1 MTVRVGILGGGNISD
16 THARAALE
24 IPDVEI
30 AAVYGRNTDRS
41 RALAD
46 RYGGTM
52 HTDLESFFSHRP
64 LDIVL
69 IGSPSGLHA
78 EQAKAA
84 VGHGLHVLAEKPL
97 DVSSAKVDELIRE
110 ADASGLKIGV
120 FFQNRTSPDVA
131 WLKQLVDA
139 GGLGEVFL
147 ASAQVKW
154 YRPPEYYSD
163 SRWRGTWAL
172 DGGGALMNQGIHT
185 IDLLLWMLGDA
196 ERIYAR
202 TRTALHEIEVEDTV
216 VACLDFAGG
225 AVATFEATTAAYPGF
240 PRRLELTGSNG
251 TVVVEDDRATFVG
264 LHVPPDEPPPQ
275 GAQGGAPAAGQA
287 VVSDARGHRLILE
300 DFIAAIQTDSEPL
313 CGAREGRRSV
323 ATVEA
328 IYRSAREGVPV
339 TPSKGR

>member
-1 MTVRVGILGGGNISD
+1 MTIRVGILGGGNISD

-24 IPDVEI
+24 IPGVEI
-30 AAVYGRNTDRS
+30 GAVYGRNAERS
-41 RALAD
+41 GALVEK
-46 RYGGTM
+46 YGGTQF
-52 HTDLESFFSHRP
+52 TDLDAFFAHRP
-64 LDIVL
+64 LDLVL

-78 EQAKAA
+78 EQASAA
-84 VGHGLHVLAEKPL
+84 VRSGLHVLSEKPL
-97 DVSSAKVDELIRE
+97 DVSTAKVDELIRAA
-110 ADASGLKIGV
+110 ADSGLKVGV
-120 FFQNRTSPDVA
+120 FFQNRASPDIA
-131 WLKQLVDA
+131 WLKRLVDA
-139 GGLGEVFL
+139 GGLGRVFL

-154 YRPPEYYSD
+154 YRPPEYYSE

-185 IDLLLWMLGDA
+185 IDLLLWLLGDA

-240 PRRLELTGSNG
+240 PRRLELTGTEG
-251 TVVVEDDRATFVG
+251 TVVVEGDRVTHVG
-264 LHVPPDEPPPQ
+264 LRTPPAEPPPESAS
-275 GAQGGAPAAGQA
+275 GAAPAAGVAA
-287 VVSDARGHRLILE
+287 VADASGHRIILE
-300 DFIAAIQTDSEPL
+300 DFIEAMRTGREPL
-313 CGAREGRRSV
+313 CGAVDGRRSV

-339 TPSKGR
+339 QPE

>member
-1 MTVRVGILGGGNISD
+1 MTVRVGVLGGGNISD

-24 IPDVEI
+24 IPGVEV
-30 AAVYGRNTDRS
+30 AAMYGANVDRT
-41 RALAD
+41 RALVEK
-46 RYGGTM
+46 YGGELY
-52 HTDLESFFSHRP
+52 TDQDAFLAHAGM
-64 LDIVL
+64 DVVL

-84 VGHGLHVLAEKPL
+84 VARGLHVLSEKPL
-97 DVSSAKVDELIRE
+97 DVSTEKVDELLWE
-110 ADASGLKIGV
+110 AERRQVQIGV
-120 FFQNRTSPDVA
+120 FFQNRTAPDIA
-131 WLKQLVDA
+131 WLKRLVDS

-154 YRPPEYYSD
+154 YRPPEYYGG

-196 ERIYAR
+196 SRIYAR
-202 TRTALHEIEVEDTV
+202 SRTALHQIEVEDTV
-216 VACLDFAGG
+216 VACLEFGGG

-251 TVVVEDDRATFVG
+251 TVVIEDDRAAFVG
-264 LHVPPDEPPPQ
+264 LHEAPREGPP
-275 GAQGGAPAAGQA
+275 GGMGSQNQSASSAT
-287 VVSDARGHRLILE
+287 VSDVRGHRTVLE
-300 DFIAAIQTDSEPL
+300 DFLEAIRTGREPL
-313 CGAREGRRSV
+313 CSGREGRRSV

-339 TPSKGR
+339 TPG